1 VGSEALEVSSE
12 FNTSSLCES
21 SKILSK
27 STSFS
32 ANVFFGSSLLCVT
45 ESTVIADLSP
55 SDRPGASRAAQDA
68 LTEDIMDR
76 LDIPAFLR
84 KQATGDD
91 EEIPLIESR
100 PKRAPR
106 KPGLFSRLIKKTASL
121 VQFKRA
127 PRKKTEVVKDV
138 LWQIEEIALP
148 EKIAPR
154 QSSQLGT
161 STPRG
166 AQNAG
171 G

>member
-1 VGSEALEVSSE
+1 MPRVCQCGRV
-12 FNTSSLCES
+12 FSLS
-21 SKILSK
+21 
-27 STSFS
+27 
-32 ANVFFGSSLLCVT
+32 
-45 ESTVIADLSP
+45 ESTVIANLSP
-55 SDRPGASRAAQDA
+55 TDRPGARRAAKDA
-68 LTEDIMDR
+68 LTEDVMDR

-91 EEIPLIESR
+91 EELPLIESQR
-100 PKRAPR
+100 KRAPR
-106 KPGLFSRLIKKTASL
+106 KPGLLSRLLKKTASL

-138 LWQIEEIALP
+138 LWQMEEIALP